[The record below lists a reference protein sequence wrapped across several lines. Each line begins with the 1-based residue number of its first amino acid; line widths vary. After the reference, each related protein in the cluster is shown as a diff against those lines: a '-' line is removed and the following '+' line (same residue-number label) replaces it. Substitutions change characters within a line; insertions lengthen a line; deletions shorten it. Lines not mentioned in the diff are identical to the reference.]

1 MTISVDCD
9 IAVVN
14 KELIN
19 MLIRQSQMYRIESIL
34 SGF

>member
-1 MTISVDCD
+1 MLTVTFF
-9 IAVVN
+9 AVVN

-19 MLIRQSQMYRIESIL
+19 MLIRQSQMYRIEIIL